1 MALMPLTSE
10 VRLSEFPPIV
20 LVNGAWHGAWC
31 WPLLQ
36 RELSA
41 RGALPAAVEVLGF
54 GGLTGGSPWARY
66 ARPFDPA
73 AFATERST
81 VADLTL
87 SQVRER
93 FLDDV
98 RAVARGRR
106 VSVVAH
112 SISGFVVAAAAEL
125 APELFSSVTYLAA
138 IVPLVGL
145 PAAAYNVEP
154 EMGESLLIS
163 GLVGDPPSIGAAR
176 CDFWG
181 DVDHTVEVFYG
192 DAPPGLARQAVA
204 MLAAD
209 VPFGING
216 AVEPTDHGIRSVPQA
231 YIHTRQDR
239 AVPMAMQERVV
250 REIEQ
255 ACGRRIP
262 VRTLDTSHS
271 PFLSQPAQL
280 AEYIIELAG
289 GGHPAH

>member
-1 MALMPLTSE
+1 M
-10 VRLSEFPPIV
+10 
-20 LVNGAWHGAWC
+20 AWC

-36 RELSA
+36 RELSV
-41 RGALPAAVEVLGF
+41 RGTQPAAVEVLGF
-54 GGLTGGSPWARY
+54 GGLTGGSPRARY
-66 ARPFDPA
+66 ARPFDAA
-73 AFATERST
+73 AFAAERST

-87 SQVRER
+87 SQVSER
-93 FLDDV
+93 FLHDV
-98 RAVARGRR
+98 QATARGQR

-138 IVPLVGL
+138 IAPLVGL

-154 EMGESLLIS
+154 EMAESLLIS
-163 GLVGDPPSIGAAR
+163 GIVGDPPSIGAAR

-181 DVDHTVEVFYG
+181 DVGHTVEVFYG
-192 DAPPGLARQAVA
+192 DAPPALARQAVG

-231 YIHTRQDR
+231 YIHTLQDR
-239 AVPMAMQERVV
+239 AIPMAMQERIV

-255 ACGRRIP
+255 ACDRQIP

-271 PFLSQPAQL
+271 PFLSQPAKL
-280 AEYIIELAG
+280 AEYVIELAAG
-289 GGHPAH
+289 TDGAQPQQT

>member
-1 MALMPLTSE
+1 MTE
-10 VRLSEFPPIV
+10 QPPIL

-41 RGALPAAVEVLGF
+41 RGVESAAIEVLGF
-54 GGLTGGSPWARY
+54 GGLTGSSPQARY
-66 ARPFDPA
+66 SRPFDAA
-73 AFATERST
+73 AFATERSS

-87 SQVRER
+87 DQVCER
-93 FLDDV
+93 FLSDV
-98 RAVARGRR
+98 RVAARGRK

-112 SISGFVVAAAAEL
+112 SISGFVVAAAAQL
-125 APELFSSVTYLAA
+125 APEMFASVIYLAA

-154 EMGESLLIS
+154 EMAESLLIAR
-163 GLVGDPPSIGAAR
+163 LVGEPASIGAAR

-181 DVDHTVEVFYG
+181 DIDNTIELFYH
-192 DAPPGLARQAVA
+192 DAPSSTALQAMA

-216 AVEPTDHGIRSVPQA
+216 VVEPTHRGIRSIPQF

-239 AVPMAMQERVV
+239 AVPMAMQERMVG
-250 REIEQ
+250 EIEQ
-255 ACGRRIP
+255 VCDHRIP
-262 VRTLDTSHS
+262 VRTMDTSHS

-280 AEYIIELAG
+280 AENVIDLIAI
-289 GGHPAH
+289 PRN

>member
-1 MALMPLTSE
+1 LTE
-10 VRLSEFPPIV
+10 IPPIV

-41 RGALPAAVEVLGF
+41 RGAWPAAVEVLGF
-54 GGLTGGSPWARY
+54 GGLTGGSPRARY

-112 SISGFVVAAAAEL
+112 SISGFVVAAAAET
-125 APELFSSVTYLAA
+125 APELFSSVIYLAA
-138 IVPLVGL
+138 IVPLAGL

-154 EMGESLLIS
+154 EMRESMLIS

-181 DVDHTVEVFYG
+181 DVDRTAEVFYG
-192 DAPPGLARQAVA
+192 DAPPGLAQQAVA

-216 AVEPTDHGIRSVPQA
+216 AVDPTDHGIRSVPQA
-231 YIHTRQDR
+231 YIHTLKDR
-239 AVPMAMQERVV
+239 AVPVAMQERVV

-262 VRTLDTSHS
+262 VRTLNTSHS

-280 AEYIIELAG
+280 ADHIIELLASLG
-289 GGHPAH
+289 A

>member
-1 MALMPLTSE
+1 MSLTE
-10 VRLSEFPPIV
+10 IPPIV

-41 RGALPAAVEVLGF
+41 RGAESAAIEVLGF
-54 GGLTGGSPWARY
+54 GGLTGGSPRARY
-66 ARPFDPA
+66 SRPFDAA
-73 AFATERST
+73 AFAAERST

-87 SQVRER
+87 DQVCER

-98 RAVARGRR
+98 RAAARGRR
-106 VSVVAH
+106 VAVVAH

-125 APELFSSVTYLAA
+125 APEMFSSVTYLAA

-154 EMGESLLIS
+154 EMAESLLIS

-181 DVDHTVEVFYG
+181 DVGNSAELFYS

-216 AVEPTDHGIRSVPQA
+216 AVAPTDGGIRSIPQA
-231 YIHTRQDR
+231 YIHTLQDR

-255 ACGRRIP
+255 TCGQRIP

-280 AEYIIELAG
+280 AEHVINLVARG
-289 GGHPAH
+289 DD